1 MSPFATIRGIR
12 MYYERAGSG
21 PPLLFINGSQGDLRM
36 QPGPFEGPIGRRF
49 DLLAHDQ
56 RGLGQ
61 TEKPDTDYTMAD
73 YAEDAAAL
81 LDHVGW
87 DSCSVMGV
95 SFGGMVAQELA
106 VRHPERIERLV
117 LCCTS
122 SGGRGQPSY
131 PLHELQEL
139 TDEERLL
146 RALELSDRRMDTD
159 WRKSNPE
166 TFAQVREMME
176 KRAAIGA
183 GEPGRAM
190 GARRQL
196 EARRHHDVY
205 DRLPQA
211 TMPTLV
217 CAGRHDG
224 IAPLANSEAI
234 VSQLPQASLEVFEGG
249 HLFLVQDPRANE
261 RILAF
266 LGGGGAAGNGG

>member
-1 MSPFATIRGIR
+1 

-21 PPLLFINGSQGDLRM
+21 RPVLFINGSQGDLRM
-36 QPGPFEGPIGRRF
+36 RPGPFEGPVGRSF

-61 TEKPDTDYTMAD
+61 TEKPDIDYAMVD

-81 LDHVGW
+81 LDQVGW
-87 DSCSVMGV
+87 KSCSVMGV

-106 VRHPERIERLV
+106 VRHPDRIERLV

-122 SGGRGQPSY
+122 SGGKGGPSY

-139 TDEERLL
+139 PDEERLL
-146 RALELSDRRMDTD
+146 RSLELSDRRMDAD
-159 WRKSNPE
+159 WREANPDA
-166 TFAQVREMME
+166 FARIREMMQ

-183 GEPGRAM
+183 DEPGAM

-205 DRLPQA
+205 DRLSQA

-234 VSQLPQASLEVFEGG
+234 ASQLPDATLAIFEGG
-249 HLFLVQDPRANE
+249 HLFLIQDPKAHD
-261 RILAF
+261 RIVAF
-266 LGGGGAAGNGG
+266 LDEGDA

>member
-1 MSPFATIRGIR
+1 MPFATIRGIR

-21 PPLLFINGSQGDLRM
+21 RPVLFLNGSQGDLRM
-36 QPGPFEGPIGRRF
+36 RPGPFEGPVGQHF

-61 TEKPDTDYTMAD
+61 TEKPEHAYSMAD

-87 DSCSVMGV
+87 ESCAVMGV

-106 VRHPERIERLV
+106 VRHPKRIERLV

-122 SGGRGQPSY
+122 SGGRGSPSY

-139 TDEERLL
+139 SDEERLL
-146 RALELSDRRMDTD
+146 RSLELSDRRMDAD

-166 TFAQVREMME
+166 AFARVREMMA
-176 KRAAIGA
+176 KRGAVGA
-183 GEPGRAM
+183 GEPGREM
-190 GARRQL
+190 GARHQL

-205 DRLPQA
+205 DRLPKA

-217 CAGRHDG
+217 CAGRYDG

-234 VSQLPQASLEVFEGG
+234 ASQLPDATLEVFEGG
-249 HLFLVQDPRANE
+249 HLFLVQDPRAHE
-261 RILAF
+261 CIVGF
-266 LGGGGAAGNGG
+266 LGEDGA

>member
-1 MSPFATIRGIR
+1 MPFATIRGIR

-21 PPLLFINGSQGDLRM
+21 RRVLFINGSQGDLRM
-36 QPGPFEGPIGRRF
+36 RPGPFEGPVGRCF

-61 TEKPDTDYTMAD
+61 SEKPDTEYTMAD

-87 DSCSVMGV
+87 QTCSVMGV

-106 VRHPERIERLV
+106 VRHPNRIERLV

-122 SGGRGQPSY
+122 SGGKGESSY

-139 TDEERLL
+139 PDEERLL
-146 RALELSDRRMDTD
+146 RSLELSDRRMDAD
-159 WRKSNPE
+159 WREANPDA
-166 TFAQVREMME
+166 FARIREMMQ

-183 GEPGRAM
+183 GEPERAI

-211 TMPTLV
+211 AMPTLV
-217 CAGRHDG
+217 CAGLRDG

-234 VSQLPQASLEVFEGG
+234 ASQLPNATLEVFEGG
-249 HLFLVQDPRANE
+249 HLFLLQDPKAHE
-261 RILAF
+261 RIVAF
-266 LGGGGAAGNGG
+266 LAEGDA